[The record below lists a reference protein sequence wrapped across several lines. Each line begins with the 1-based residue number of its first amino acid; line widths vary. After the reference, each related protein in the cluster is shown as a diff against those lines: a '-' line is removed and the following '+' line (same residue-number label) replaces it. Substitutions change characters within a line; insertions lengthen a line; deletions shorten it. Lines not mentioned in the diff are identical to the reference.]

1 MTAPALPL
9 NQNPFEQAY
18 QSWADHAAVFAEEC
32 YGFVCDDWQAE
43 VCAAYDRRDRRISI
57 VSGHGVGK
65 TTLLAI
71 LIVHHI
77 LFRYPQKTV
86 CTAPTS
92 GQLFGALAMEVKAWI
107 GRLPEAWQGLLD
119 VQAEKISLKSA
130 PNDSVIEF
138 RTSRAETPEALA
150 GVHSTFTLLVG
161 DEGSGIPEKV
171 YEAGSG
177 SMSGHNAMTILAG
190 NPVRSSGLF
199 FDTHNKA
206 SVRDSWTRFQVSC
219 VDNPRVSA
227 DFVTDMAARYG
238 SESNAFRVR
247 VLGLFPKLDDD
258 KIIGR
263 ALAEAALIRD
273 VRAIEVVPIWG
284 VDVARFGSDKS
295 ALAKRKGNVLLEKV
309 RSWAGYDTMQ
319 TVGLI
324 KGEWDKTPPSNR
336 PSDINVDAIGI
347 GAGVA
352 DRLRELGLPARA
364 INVSEV
370 AAMEEK
376 YRNLRTELWYKGEAW
391 FQKRDCA
398 LWGVTVL
405 NMHGEPEVWR
415 DQNLVDQ
422 LTDVKYEFLPN
433 GKVGAES
440 KDKLKKRG
448 VASPNEADAFLLTFA
463 SEAITAGGYGSDQ
476 NPSWNQPLLRGIKG
490 IV

>member
-1 MTAPALPL
+1 VTAPALPL
-9 NQNPFEQAY
+9 DQNPFEDAY
-18 QSWADHAAVFAEEC
+18 QKWAADSALFALEC
-32 YGFVCDDWQAE
+32 YGFEVDEWQRG
-43 VCAAYDRRDRRISI
+43 VCADYDLRERRISI

-107 GRLPEAWQGLLD
+107 GRLPPAWADLLD

-199 FDTHNKA
+199 FDTHNK
-206 SVRDSWTRFQVSC
+206 VGVMENWCRHQVSC
-219 VDNPRVSA
+219 VGNPRVSA

-263 ALAEAALIRD
+263 ALAEAALDRD
-273 VRAIEVVPIWG
+273 VAATAHVPIWG

-295 ALAKRKGNVLLEKV
+295 ALAKRRGNCLMESV
-309 RSWAGYDTMQ
+309 RAWAGYDTMQ

-324 KGEWDKTPPSNR
+324 KSEWDQTPPSLR
-336 PSDINVDAIGI
+336 PSDINIDGIGI

-352 DRLRELGLPARA
+352 DRLRELGLPARS

-370 AAMEEK
+370 ASMEAQ

-391 FQKRDCA
+391 FQTR
-398 LWGVTVL
+398 LVTL
-405 NMHGEPEVWR
+405 HGKDKNGEVWK
-415 DQNLVDQ
+415 DQALVDE

-433 GKVGAES
+433 GKRAAES

-448 VASPNEADAFLLTFA
+448 VASPNKADAFLLTFA

-476 NPSWNQPLLRGIKG
+476 NPSWNQPLTRGIKG